1 MVPWDRSFP
10 DNVWLGTTIE
20 TQVWAK
26 RRAPE
31 LPKHPA
37 RVRFVS
43 CEPLLGPVDL
53 TPWLERTA
61 KRNGIDWVIA
71 GGESGHHATV
81 RLEDFVPTNHP
92 LRPIR
97 TWMNGRLPR
106 WTSGS
111 RPCTK
116 PTSREAAR
124 ASHPRSSGGPCC
136 CRCSTA
142 FAASGPEGL
151 VDGAPGWQRF
161 PQQAPGAARATTQEQ
176 ASGRRRCRCTAGL
189 PRPPLRSNKSAT
201 SAHSASVGSVFIPL
215 APPHA
220 RWVARGPH
228 AAVLACVAM
237 SKPKA
242 GARGPDVQKPPGG
255 GLCESMTLLLMNRL
269 GGGSPTWA
277 RTRDLRINSPA
288 LYRLSYRGSAS
299 KYSRK
304 APRHSST
311 SSDTR
316 KVRGASG

>member
-1 MVPWDRSFP
+1 MAETPNLDWLLLTKRHEHVARMVPWDRSWP

-31 LPKHPA
+31 LLKHPA

-53 TPWLERTA
+53 TPRLERTA

-71 GGESGHHATV
+71 GGESGHHTTV

-161 PQQAPGAARATTQEQ
+161 PQEAPGAARATTQEP
-176 ASGRRRCRCTAGL
+176 ASGRRRRRCTAGL

-215 APPHA
+215 APSHA

-228 AAVLACVAM
+228 AR
-237 SKPKA
+237 
-242 GARGPDVQKPPGG
+242 GA
-255 GLCESMTLLLMNRL
+255 GLCGDVETESRC
-269 GGGSPTWA
+269 PWPR
-277 RTRDLRINSPA
+277 RTKASRRRPLRINDFAAYEPPWRW
-288 LYRLSYRGSAS
+288 LPDLGSNQG
-299 KYSRK
+299 
-304 APRHSST
+304 PT
-311 SSDTR
+311 D
-316 KVRGASG
+316 